1 MMNLRASLPSPFSRK
16 VRIVADILGLT
27 PELTLIA
34 ADVADPK
41 DPIRV
46 VNPLGKIP
54 ALEIED
60 GSVIYDSAVIVRY
73 LDERAGDDK
82 VIPAETKA
90 RYAALTL
97 EALADGVQDACI
109 LQVYEKRMRSEN
121 ERSAAWVAYQA
132 EKVARALGSLE
143 ATPPQGPV
151 QVGQIALACALGYL
165 DLRFE
170 GEWRKTYPK
179 LVAWLEDFSAR
190 TPAFAAT
197 AFKG

>member
-41 DPIRV
+41 DPICV

-82 VIPAETKA
+82 VIPLLKP
-90 RYAALTL
+90 R
-97 EALADGVQDACI
+97 
-109 LQVYEKRMRSEN
+109 R
-121 ERSAAWVAYQA
+121 
-132 EKVARALGSLE
+132 
-143 ATPPQGPV
+143 ATPP
-151 QVGQIALACALGYL
+151 
-165 DLRFE
+165 
-170 GEWRKTYPK
+170 
-179 LVAWLEDFSAR
+179 
-190 TPAFAAT
+190 
-197 AFKG
+197 